1 MHVMNAQDAI
11 QRSEQGMQF
20 IAIGS
25 DLRMMTERGREWLA
39 QIDPERLNKSTI
51 GY

>member
-1 MHVMNAQDAI
+1 
-11 QRSEQGMQF
+11 MQF

-25 DLRMMTERGREWLA
+25 ELRMMTERGRELLA
-39 QIDPERLNKSTI
+39 QLDPERLNKDSI

>member
-1 MHVMNAQDAI
+1 
-11 QRSEQGMQF
+11 MQF

-25 DLRMMTERGREWLA
+25 DLRMMTERGRDLLA
-39 QIDPERLNKSTI
+39 QLDAERLCRDTI